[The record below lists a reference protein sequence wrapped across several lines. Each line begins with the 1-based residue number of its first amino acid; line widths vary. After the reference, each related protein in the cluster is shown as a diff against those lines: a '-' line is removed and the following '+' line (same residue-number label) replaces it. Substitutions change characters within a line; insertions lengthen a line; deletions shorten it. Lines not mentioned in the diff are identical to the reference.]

1 MNLILLFSKDG
12 TIYKFQE
19 RQNIVPFEAAFAL
32 FSIYSSL
39 ISILNFGVIPNAL
52 NNILGKVFT
61 TIFSILFFV
70 AGICIYFGV
79 GFARRDVEAFGIL
92 VIVACLITRM
102 FLIGFIIGIDPI
114 VFNNYIFNI
123 IFIIACIIRLNTVL
137 KKYVIIRLE
146 SSPEIKIEYAQTTSV
161 T

>member
-12 TIYKFQE
+12 IIYKFQE
-19 RQNIVPFEAAFAL
+19 RQNVVPFEAAFAL
-32 FSIYSSL
+32 FSVYSSL
-39 ISILNFGVIPNAL
+39 ISILNFGVIPNIF
-52 NNILGKVFT
+52 NTILGKIFT
-61 TIFSILFFV
+61 TTSSTLFFI
-70 AGICIYFGV
+70 AGTCIYFGV
-79 GFARRDVEAFGIL
+79 GFARRDIEAFGIL

-114 VFNNYIFNI
+114 VFNNYVFNI
-123 IFIIACIIRLNTVL
+123 IFIVACIIRLNTLL

-146 SSPEIKIEYAQTTSV
+146 SSPEVKIEYAQPTSV